1 MKKRIL
7 PAILAVTCMCTAS
20 PVFADYNFNDIA
32 EEQYAWCA
40 DQIEAMYKAGYI
52 NGYEDGSYKPDNQV
66 TKLECISLF
75 ARAMGS
81 NDAQNDEILE
91 LAHSQYDSALKSSS
105 LVWGDDELAYMM
117 YKGALTVADLTTY
130 INGDAKDKP
139 MTRGEAAVIITKAMG
154 GVDKATSESAVSLHY
169 KDAREIPTN
178 ILQYVKFVTDEGIMN
193 GIDDAFCADGTV
205 TRSQI
210 AVMLNRVTDKCD
222 YSFKKARINGVD
234 TENSKITYAIN
245 GKDETE
251 FTYTSDTDFY
261 IRGDKV
267 QVNSIPENVAAVIQ
281 FSGDEIVAI
290 DAMSDQGDKEIS
302 AIFTGYNA
310 SSTSMLIRVKL
321 SENATTVNTYPCDV
335 NVPITVNG
343 SPATIKSLK
352 NGDTIML
359 SMSGGKVTAIST
371 VEKTTEIASA
381 TISDISYDGEV
392 TYITISSA
400 EAAYDGKKYPVGNSV
415 RVTKNGN
422 DAQLSSLYAGDKISM
437 TLKYGEIV
445 SIKATA
451 LNNTIEGVIT
461 SITISEQSKI
471 TIKTGGEEK
480 AYVVPAECD
489 ININGDNGDIYGLR
503 VGDNITLTVQSGA
516 IIKIK
521 SVASI
526 TNTSGRVSGVVTAV
540 NKSYNFV
547 SVRTESSPEPVNV
560 FTNTKTNFVLQKGT
574 SSNSGL
580 NGIAVGDTVECYVTP
595 SNGAYVADLIVI
607 TKAS

>member
-7 PAILAVTCMCTAS
+7 PMIMAVTCMCSAS
-20 PVFADYNFNDIA
+20 PVFADYSFTDIS

-40 DQIEAMYKAGYI
+40 DQIDDMYKAGYI
-52 NGYEDGSYKPDNQV
+52 NGYEDGSYRPDNEV

-105 LVWGDDELAYMM
+105 LVWGEDELAYMM
-117 YKGALTVADLTTY
+117 YKGALNVADLTTY

-169 KDAREIPTN
+169 KDARDIPTN

-193 GIDDAFCADGTV
+193 GIDDEFCADGTV

-210 AVMLNRVTDKCD
+210 AVMLKRVTDKCD
-222 YSFKKARINGVD
+222 YSFKKARINSVD
-234 TENSKITYAIN
+234 VENSTIVYAIN
-245 GKDETE
+245 GENETE
-251 FTYTSDTDFY
+251 FTYDTDTDFY
-261 IRGDKV
+261 ICGSKV
-267 QVNSIPENVAAVIQ
+267 AVDAIPDNVAAVIQ

-290 DAMSDQGDKEIS
+290 DAMSEEGDKEVT

-321 SENATTVNTYPCDV
+321 SEDATAVNTYPCDP
-335 NVPITVNG
+335 NVPITVQG

-352 NGDTIML
+352 NGDTVVL

-371 VEKTTEIASA
+371 VEKTTEISSA
-381 TISDISYDGEV
+381 TISDISYDGET
-392 TYITISSA
+392 TYITISSSD
-400 EAAYDGKKYPVGNSV
+400 ETYDGKKYAVGDSV
-415 RVTKNGN
+415 KVTKNGS
-422 DAQLSSLYAGDKISM
+422 DAQLSSLYVGDKISM
-437 TLKYGEIV
+437 TLKYGEV
-445 SIKATA
+445 ASIKATA
-451 LNNTIEGVIT
+451 LNNTIEGVIM

-471 TIKTGGEEK
+471 VIKTDGEEK
-480 AYVVPAECD
+480 TYVVPTDCD
-489 ININGDNGDIYGLR
+489 IDINGDDSDIYDLR

-526 TNTSGRVSGVVTAV
+526 TNTSGRVSGTVTAV

-547 SVRTESSPEPVNV
+547 SVRTENSSEPINV

-574 SSNSGL
+574 SSSSGL

>member
-1 MKKRIL
+1 
-7 PAILAVTCMCTAS
+7 MCSAS

-81 NDAQNDEILE
+81 NDTQNDEILE

-234 TENSKITYAIN
+234 TENSKITYAVN

-321 SENATTVNTYPCDV
+321 SEDATAVNTYPCDV

-381 TISDISYDGEV
+381 TISDISYDGEM

-400 EAAYDGKKYPVGNSV
+400 ESAYDGKKYPVGSSV
-415 RVTKNGN
+415 RVTKNGS
-422 DAQLSSLYAGDKISM
+422 DAQLSSLYVGDKISM

-480 AYVVPAECD
+480 VYVVPAECD
-489 ININGDNGDIYGLR
+489 ININGDSGDIYGLR

-540 NKSYNFV
+540 NTSYSFV
-547 SVRTESSPEPVNV
+547 SVRTESSSDPVNV

-580 NGIAVGDTVECYVTP
+580 KGIAVGDTVECYVTP